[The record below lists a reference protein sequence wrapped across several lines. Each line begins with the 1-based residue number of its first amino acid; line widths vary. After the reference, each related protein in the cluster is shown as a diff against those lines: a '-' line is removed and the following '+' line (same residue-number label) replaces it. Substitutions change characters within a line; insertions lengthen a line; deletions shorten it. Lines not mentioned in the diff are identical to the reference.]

1 MNESHTQNLS
11 SDIFSTPFLLANVG
25 APFLIGMATG
35 YFAKKMLKTALFFGG
50 AIVVLL
56 FVAESQGIITINS
69 MALQDAASS
78 TAEMAKD
85 SSDFLLARL
94 GVITGRGVSA
104 VGGFY
109 AGFKLG

>member
-1 MNESHTQNLS
+1 MNESHTQDLS
-11 SDIFSTPFLLANVG
+11 TDFFSTTFLLGNVG

-56 FVAESQGIITINS
+56 FVAESYGIISINS
-69 MALQDAASS
+69 MAMQDAASS
-78 TAEMAKD
+78 TAAMAID
-85 SSDFLLARL
+85 SGDFLLARL
-94 GVITGRGVSA
+94 GVITSRGVSG

-109 AGFKLG
+109 VGFKLG